1 MKFKVT
7 ITLQVRQTFT
17 YEIDERNERRAEDV
31 ACDRAVDEFR
41 ISTAIANDPDDV
53 YDIETEQLTEDC
65 EECGLSTRLE
75 WHISPAIPTKPPPA
89 HGRKTRTFARS
100 AEPKSKRKRRRKRQ
114 RKRVNRERLR

>member
-1 MKFKVT
+1 MKFKVK

-17 YEIDERNERRAEDV
+17 YEIDERNQRRAEDV

-65 EECGLSTRLE
+65 EECGVEYPLGV
-75 WHISPAIPTKPPPA
+75 AYIPGHSDETAPRAWEEDQDFCAKC
-89 HGRKTRTFARS
+89 G
-100 AEPKSKRKRRRKRQ
+100 AEIEAKEKAEEAEKAGKS
-114 RKRVNRERLR
+114 